1 MDNVLVQIRGHK
13 RIVLFAPSDALHLY
27 LSSDKSPILDPL
39 HPDLNAYPDFANAQ
53 RWVCTLEPG
62 DVLFMPALWSHNV
75 LSLQFG
81 VAVNVFWR
89 HLEMEQY
96 EKRDPYGN
104 RDPVVAGRA
113 IQSLEKSM
121 QALSV
126 LPAEY
131 QQFYALRMM
140 ARLREKFC
148 PPVGNEGSADSADG
162 KS

>member
-1 MDNVLVQIRGHK
+1 MDNVLVQVRGRK
-13 RIVLFAPSDALHLY
+13 RVVLFAPSDALHLY

-39 HPDLNAYPDFANAQ
+39 NPDLERFPDFANAQ
-53 RWVCTLEPG
+53 RWICTLEAG

-75 LSLQFG
+75 LSLEFG

-89 HLEMEQY
+89 HLETEQY

-104 RDPVVAGRA
+104 KDPVVASRA
-113 IQSLEKSM
+113 MQSLEKSM
-121 QALSV
+121 QSLSC

-148 PPVGNEGSADSADG
+148 STAENGAEEHS
-162 KS
+162 